1 MNFADHRARAENLDE
16 SDPLGAF
23 RDRFVV
29 QDEDLIYLDGNSLGR
44 LPKATVERLDRLVN
58 VEWAGG
64 LVRSWDEWIDM
75 PQRAGDLLATSLLGA
90 APGEVVV
97 SDSTTVNL
105 YKLAAAALEATPR
118 GTVLID
124 DENFTS
130 DHYVI
135 DGLCA
140 TSGRR
145 LKRIPAAAIAEDI
158 DDDVALVVCSH
169 VAFRTGDL
177 VDAAAL
183 TQAAHAHGARVLWDL
198 SHSVGVVPIA
208 LGEWGADL
216 AVGCTYK
223 HLNGGPG
230 APAFLYVS
238 KRAQCELS
246 PVVRGWFGQR
256 DRFTMTSAFDPAEGA
271 NAWLVGTPPILS
283 LAAAEEGIRL
293 AAEAGITAIREKS
306 IALTRTL
313 IESADA
319 ALSDLGFE
327 VVTPREPALRGS
339 HVSLRHVQAWQVC
352 QALIAHER
360 VIPDFREPDIVRLG
374 VAPLYN
380 RYVEMVD
387 AVERIHRVVV
397 TGLHESMPAERRSV
411 T

>member
-1 MNFADHRARAENLDE
+1 MNFADHRARAEELDQN
-16 SDPLGAF
+16 DPLGPF

-29 QDEDLIYLDGNSLGR
+29 QDDGLIYLDGNSLGR
-44 LPKATVERLDRLVN
+44 LPRATVERLERVVR
-58 VEWAGG
+58 VEWGGG
-64 LVRSWDEWIDM
+64 LVRSWEEWIDM
-75 PQRAGDLLATSLLGA
+75 PQRAGDLLAGSLLGA
-90 APGEVVV
+90 LPGEVVV
-97 SDSTTVNL
+97 ADSTTVNL

-118 GTVLID
+118 RTVLID

-140 TSGRR
+140 TTGHR
-145 LKRIPAAAIAEDI
+145 LQRIPAVEIPGAI

-177 VDAAAL
+177 VDAAVL
-183 TQAAHAHGARVLWDL
+183 TQAAHRRGARVLWDL

-208 LGEWGADL
+208 LDDWGADL

-238 KRAQCELS
+238 ERAQRELS

-256 DRFTMTSAFDPAEGA
+256 DRFTMTNTFAPAEGA
-271 NAWLVGTPPILS
+271 SAWLVGTPPLLS

-293 AAEAGITAIREKS
+293 TAEAGIHAIRAKS
-306 IALTRTL
+306 VALTQTV
-313 IESADA
+313 IELCDA
-319 ALSDLGFE
+319 ALSDLGFA

-339 HVSLRHVQAWQVC
+339 HVALRHAQAWQVC
-352 QALIAHER
+352 QALITHES

-387 AVERIHRVVV
+387 AVERMHRVVA
-397 TGLHESMPAERRSV
+397 TGIHETMPPERRSV